1 MKSARPDPGS
11 FRDPGGRVL
20 VSDDRVLRA
29 IYELNAPA
37 YRAARE
43 LGLYEKLAE
52 QGLLVPA
59 REVPTG
65 ELGPY
70 AAQAE
75 HALEHPRLP
84 FLSYPYEWSFA
95 LHRAAALL
103 HLDLHLAALDLGFTL
118 SDATAYNV
126 QFAGTRPVFIDHLSL
141 RPYREGELWD
151 GHRQFCMQFLNPLLL
166 WTAAGVP
173 PNAWFR
179 GSLEGIAP
187 EDLSPLLPL
196 RKKLSWTVLCH
207 VVAQAALQ
215 RRIVAKGNGDPSPKK
230 RHLPRDTFIAL
241 LKGLRGHIERMRPPV
256 GSTVWADYAQSTSY
270 SSEEVEAKRAFVH
283 RMVETTRPTMLF
295 DLGCNTGDYSEVAFA
310 AGAEHVI
317 GFDYDHAALDQAYT
331 RFRDSGRSFLPL
343 WLDAANPTPSQG
355 WAQGERQGLA
365 ERARA
370 DALIALALIH
380 HIVIG
385 RNVPLDMAVGWIVG
399 LAPTGVIEFPPKSD
413 PMVARLLSSRED
425 VFSDYGEEAFLSH
438 LGRHARIVA
447 TQRVSEHGRL
457 LAWYDRR
464 I

>member
-1 MKSARPDPGS
+1 RPDPGS

-151 GHRQFCMQFLNPLLL
+151 GH
-166 WTAAGVP
+166 
-173 PNAWFR
+173 
-179 GSLEGIAP
+179 
-187 EDLSPLLPL
+187 
-196 RKKLSWTVLCH
+196 
-207 VVAQAALQ
+207 
-215 RRIVAKGNGDPSPKK
+215 
-230 RHLPRDTFIAL
+230 
-241 LKGLRGHIERMRPPV
+241 
-256 GSTVWADYAQSTSY
+256 
-270 SSEEVEAKRAFVH
+270 
-283 RMVETTRPTMLF
+283 
-295 DLGCNTGDYSEVAFA
+295 
-310 AGAEHVI
+310 
-317 GFDYDHAALDQAYT
+317 
-331 RFRDSGRSFLPL
+331 
-343 WLDAANPTPSQG
+343 
-355 WAQGERQGLA
+355 
-365 ERARA
+365 
-370 DALIALALIH
+370 
-380 HIVIG
+380 
-385 RNVPLDMAVGWIVG
+385 
-399 LAPTGVIEFPPKSD
+399 
-413 PMVARLLSSRED
+413 
-425 VFSDYGEEAFLSH
+425 
-438 LGRHARIVA
+438 
-447 TQRVSEHGRL
+447 
-457 LAWYDRR
+457 
-464 I
+464 